1 MRSTSSNSTS
11 SNNTS
16 FPKGYAMAT
25 ETDTTEPE
33 GATEAAD
40 VDAAPV
46 ADTGTGPTPVLTV
59 SPEALERVLEIRDGE
74 EDPGSLCL
82 RVAVTGTSGTDYT
95 YDLAFE
101 EISKLDENDDL
112 SLQNGLSIVVAAD
125 SVDDMRGST
134 LDIPRATG
142 QGGLVIRNPNK
153 PNPLVGRNIELTGDI
168 ADKVRQLL
176 AEAINPSLASHGG
189 FADLVGVE
197 DTSVFI
203 TMGGG
208 CQGCS
213 MSAATLREG
222 IQVAIK
228 EAIPEVTDVVDVTDH
243 EAGDNPFYS

>member
-1 MRSTSSNSTS
+1 MSTDT
-11 SNNTS
+11 TD
-16 FPKGYAMAT
+16 T
-25 ETDTTEPE
+25 TDTTETDAP
-33 GATEAAD
+33 AD
-40 VDAAPV
+40 AGVASDA
-46 ADTGTGPTPVLTV
+46 GPAPVLTV
-59 SPEALERVLEIRDGE
+59 SPAALERVLEIRDGE
-74 EDPGSLCL
+74 EDPGTLCL
-82 RVAVTGTSGTDYT
+82 RVAITGTSGTDYT

-101 EISKLDENDDL
+101 VISELDEADDL
-112 SLQNGLSIVVAAD
+112 SVQGGLSVVVAAD
-125 SVDDMRGST
+125 SVEEMRGAT
-134 LDIPRATG
+134 LDVPSASG

-153 PNPLVGRNIELTGDI
+153 PNPLVGRNIELTGDL

-176 AEAINPSLASHGG
+176 AEAVNPSLAAHGG

-197 DTSVFI
+197 DTTVFI

-222 IQVAIK
+222 IQVAIR

>member
-1 MRSTSSNSTS
+1 MT
-11 SNNTS
+11 
-16 FPKGYAMAT
+16 T
-25 ETDTTEPE
+25 ETESETTE
-33 GATEAAD
+33 ASEAAE
-40 VDAAPV
+40 VTETTEIAEV
-46 ADTGTGPTPVLTV
+46 TEVPVLTV
-59 SPEALERVLEIRDGE
+59 SPDALERVLEIRNGE

-82 RVAVTGTSGTDYT
+82 RVAITGASGTDYT

-101 EISKLDENDDL
+101 EISKLEEDDDI
-112 SLQNGLSIVVAAD
+112 SVQSGLSVVVAAD
-125 SVDDMRGST
+125 SIDDMRGAT
-134 LDIPRATG
+134 LDIPSTSGA
-142 QGGLVIRNPNK
+142 GGLVIRNPNK

>member
-1 MRSTSSNSTS
+1 MT
-11 SNNTS
+11 
-16 FPKGYAMAT
+16 T
-25 ETDTTEPE
+25 ETTESTPTTE
-33 GATEAAD
+33 GIGNGVTDAAD
-40 VDAAPV
+40 VAPV
-46 ADTGTGPTPVLTV
+46 EAGPVLTV
-59 SPEALERVLEIRDGE
+59 TPEALERVLEIRDGE
-74 EDPGSLCL
+74 EDPGALCL
-82 RVAVTGTSGTDYT
+82 RVAITGSSGTDYT
-95 YDLAFE
+95 YDLAFDEIADVDE
-101 EISKLDENDDL
+101 EDDV
-112 SLQNGLSIVVAAD
+112 SVQSGLTVVVAAD
-125 SVDDMRGST
+125 SVEEMRGAT
-134 LDIPRATG
+134 LDVPRASA

-176 AEAINPSLASHGG
+176 AEAVNPSLASHGG

-197 DTSVFI
+197 DTTVFV

-243 EAGDNPFYS
+243 EAGDNPFYT